1 MENSLVAAYDSYL
14 EAERAYDE
22 LVVAGFSSS
31 DAHIFSQD
39 QSTDAA
45 ETSATRGTEE
55 NLTLGQRIRHFF
67 RHMFGGENVDQSQV
81 DIYSEAVRR
90 GHTVLTVD
98 IDNDQESQRAMEV
111 LNRHHPID
119 IEERA
124 EHWRS
129 RGWSGYDES
138 ASALSESEIKQE
150 NRDARVF
157 QNVTER
163 PGEDNRPS
171 C

>member
-1 MENSLVAAYDSYL
+1 MANTLVAAYDSYL

-22 LVVAGFSSS
+22 LVVAGFSSG
-31 DAHIFSQD
+31 DVHIFSQD

-45 ETSATRGTEE
+45 ETSSTGGTEE
-55 NLTLGQRIRHFF
+55 NLTFGQRIRHFF
-67 RHMFGGENVDQSQV
+67 RQMFGGEDADQRQV

-90 GHTVLTVD
+90 GHTILTVD

-111 LNRHHPID
+111 LNRHNPID

-138 ASALSESEIKQE
+138 APALSESEIEQE

-163 PGEDNRPS
+163 PVEGNRPPR
-171 C
+171 